1 MDELSKLLGER
12 DPYLPDGDFTAR
24 TLARLPSARQRRR
37 RLVLAVAFGLALL
50 TATWL
55 LPTLL
60 PTATTWLDPQ
70 ALTGVVRGLLGVVP
84 LLIFATLVAAAVF
97 FTVTGDETS

>member
-1 MDELSKLLGER
+1 MDELDKLLTGR
-12 DPYLPDGDFTAR
+12 DPDLPDGDFTAR

-37 RLVLAVAFGLALL
+37 RLVLGVAFSLALL

-60 PTATTWLDPQ
+60 PVVAARFEATAL
-70 ALTGVVRGLLGVVP
+70 ARAVHAGMGLVP
-84 LLIFATLVAAAVF
+84 LLSFAALVAAAVF
-97 FTVTGDETS
+97 LTVTRDEAS